1 MTTKILIERVV
12 QHGHEPQVLDLMKQ
26 LRALCLDQPGYIQS
40 ETLRDASN
48 PSRLLVIIQWDELGH
63 WRHWEASDARHRLT
77 TEMRTHLEQDPAIN
91 VFLEGLSAETSGA

>member
-1 MTTKILIERVV
+1 MSAKILIERVV

-26 LRALCLDQPGYIQS
+26 LRSLCLDQPGYLQG

-48 PSRLLVIIQWDELGH
+48 PSRLLVISQWAELGH
-63 WRHWEASDARHRLT
+63 WRLWEKSDERRRLDG
-77 TEMRTHLEQDPAIN
+77 ELRTHLEHESTID